1 MLQNTMHRQV
11 LILASSQSLYQTVSI
26 MVMTI
31 GGLAGANISNTP
43 ILATLPIASMFLG
56 TALMMFPA
64 SMLMAHVG
72 RRKGFLFGAFLGVIG
87 GIIAAI
93 GIFIVHLL
101 S

>member
-43 ILATLPIASMFLG
+43 ILATLPIASMFWVQ
-56 TALMMFPA
+56 P
-64 SMLMAHVG
+64 
-72 RRKGFLFGAFLGVIG
+72 
-87 GIIAAI
+87 
-93 GIFIVHLL
+93 
-101 S
+101 

>member
-11 LILASSQSLYQTVSI
+11 LILASSQSLFQTVSV

-31 GGLAGANISNTP
+31 GGLAGANIANTP
-43 ILATLPIASMFLG
+43 TLATLPIASMFLG

-64 SMLMAHVG
+64 
-72 RRKGFLFGAFLGVIG
+72 ITQE
-87 GIIAAI
+87 IARERNAS
-93 GIFIVHLL
+93 FAT